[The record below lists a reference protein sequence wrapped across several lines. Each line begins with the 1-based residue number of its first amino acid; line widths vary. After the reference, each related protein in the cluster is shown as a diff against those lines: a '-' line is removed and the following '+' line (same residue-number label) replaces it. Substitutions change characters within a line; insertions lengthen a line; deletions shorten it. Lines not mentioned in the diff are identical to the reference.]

1 MLSKEREENHS
12 LSLSLSLYLCIHI
25 EKEKIYIVPF
35 KCFRHNLNDLLF
47 VVYPTRVVILLL
59 PVTQCAVIH

>member
-12 LSLSLSLYLCIHI
+12 LSLYLYICICIHI

>member
-1 MLSKEREENHS
+1 MLSKEREENN
-12 LSLSLSLYLCIHI
+12 SLSLYMYMYTYR
-25 EKEKIYIVPF
+25 KGKNIYIVPF